1 MPGLHY
7 SCATENLLISAVKL
21 QEFRKKAEGL
31 QHIPCFFALGSQPA
45 EFLVSHLDDLEKEF
59 EQHLS
64 AFLLERRRV
73 SRTKGGPC

>member
-1 MPGLHY
+1 MSGLHY
-7 SCATENLLISAVKL
+7 SSATEDLPISAVKL
-21 QEFRKKAEGL
+21 QGFRKKAEGL
-31 QHIPCFFALGSQPA
+31 RRIPCFFTLGPQPA
-45 EFLVSHLDDLEKEF
+45 EFLIGRLDDLEKEF